1 MVLYN
6 LAHFNHH
13 EGLFLARNGL
23 RTYYKLVAWKLSL
36 DNNNRETSMSVN
48 KVILV
53 GRLGKDPEVRK
64 MTNGEFVTN
73 ATLATSENW
82 KDKSGEKQEKT
93 EWHNLVF
100 YRRLAEIAGEYLK
113 KGSQIYVE
121 GKLQTRKWQDKE
133 GKDRYN
139 TEIVVNE
146 MTMIGGKSASQHE
159 QKSSQSGGLKDD
171 DLDIPFGDNVSPK
184 IASAFD
190 DKDYPF

>member
-1 MVLYN
+1 
-6 LAHFNHH
+6 
-13 EGLFLARNGL
+13 
-23 RTYYKLVAWKLSL
+23 
-36 DNNNRETSMSVN
+36 MSVN

-53 GRLGKDPEVRK
+53 GRLGKDPETRY
-64 MTNGEFVTN
+64 MTNGEAVTN

-121 GKLQTRKWQDKE
+121 GKIQTRKWQDKE
-133 GKDRYN
+133 GKDRYT

-146 MTMIGGKSASQHE
+146 MQMLGGKSSGSGSFEVVDKPAAVSSGASE
-159 QKSSQSGGLKDD
+159 ASKPVPAKGGFDNFDD
-171 DLDIPFGDNVSPK
+171 DIPF
-184 IASAFD
+184 
-190 DKDYPF
+190 